1 MKGNAWLIFLATAT
15 LELGV
20 IVVACWVM
28 WIDFTA
34 DERALLA
41 RLWIGH
47 AGIPILTG
55 LFLLFLLGL
64 GINLMFRW
72 YVTPLR
78 NMAEKTRV
86 IAISNPKHRL
96 TSASRPELQELTTSI
111 NLLAERYQALQED
124 VQNHIREANAALE
137 EEKNTLAALM
147 SKLTQGVLVCN
158 RVGRILLYNH
168 RAQALLGGPARRSGA
183 GDWIGLGRSLYGIL
197 DEHLIHHALR
207 HIEHRLRQGETGLM
221 TPFVASRPGG
231 QLLNIHLV
239 PILDKE
245 NNLTGYLLT
254 LEDITRRTATE
265 SRRGVLMQSLTE
277 GQRSSIANIRAAI
290 ETILEYPHMDA
301 NNRHQ
306 FQMVIR
312 DEAHKLSRHLD
323 QLETKYSNDLKM
335 QWPLEEMLGSD
346 LLAAIERGLRDT
358 LNINVKISVPVAP
371 LWVKVD
377 SYAVVQSLLFVIGQ
391 LQDCYDAKNLQLTM
405 ESHGPFACMTILW
418 TGASLDME
426 TLRAWGKQIII
437 ADKQNSALTLHD
449 VIERHGSA
457 VWSHTESASG
467 QRCIRH
473 LLPLIE
479 GDVLMTEPTAE
490 EIQRDMELQGH
501 DYDFHLFKH
510 SAKLAELEDATLG
523 ELSYTVIDTETTG
536 LNPSEGD
543 EIIALGAVRIVNGRI
558 LRREN
563 FDYLINPCRTIS
575 EAAVAIHG
583 ISPEMVRGMPT
594 IDQVLPRFYRF
605 VEDTVIVGH
614 NVAFDMRF
622 LTLKEAQTGVKFTH
636 PVLDTLLLAYLVHPN
651 QEAQSLEA
659 IAQRFG
665 IVATGRH
672 TALGDALT
680 TAEIFLA
687 LIPLLEERGI
697 RTLSQA
703 RLACA
708 QSEYAKI
715 RY

>member
-1 MKGNAWLIFLATAT
+1 MKGNAWLVFLATAT

-28 WIDFTA
+28 WVDFTA

-86 IAISNPKHRL
+86 IAISNPKYRL
-96 TSASRPELQELTTSI
+96 KSVSRPELQELTTSI

-124 VQNHIREANAALE
+124 VQIRIREANAALE

-158 RVGRILLYNH
+158 RAGRILLYNQ
-168 RAQALLGGPARRSGA
+168 RAQTLLGGPARRSGG
-183 GDWIGLGRSLYGIL
+183 GDWLGLGRSLYGIL
-197 DEHLIHHALR
+197 DENLIHHALR
-207 HIEHRLRQGETGLM
+207 HIDYRLGQGETGLM
-221 TPFVASRPGG
+221 APFVASRPGG
-231 QLLNIHLV
+231 QLLNVHLV

-245 NNLTGYLLT
+245 NSLTGYLLT

-265 SRRGVLMQSLTE
+265 SRRGVLLQSLTE

-290 ETILEYPHMDA
+290 ETTLEYPHMDEKS
-301 NNRHQ
+301 RHQ

-312 DEAHKLSRHLD
+312 DEALKLSRHLD
-323 QLETKYSNDLKM
+323 QLEATYSNDLKM
-335 QWPLEEMLGSD
+335 HWPLEEMLGSD
-346 LLAAIERGLRDT
+346 LLAAIERGLHDK
-358 LNINVKISVPVAP
+358 LDVAVKISASVEP

-377 SYAVVQSLLFVIGQ
+377 SYAVVQSLVFVIGQ
-391 LQDCYDAKNLQLTM
+391 LQDRYAAKNLEFKLYSQ
-405 ESHGPFACMTILW
+405 SPFACMAILW
-418 TGASLDME
+418 KGAPLDME

-437 ADKQNSALTLHD
+437 ADKQNPALTLHD
-449 VIERHGSA
+449 VIERHGGA
-457 VWSHTESASG
+457 VWSHTESTSG
-467 QRCIRH
+467 HRCIRL
-473 LLPLIE
+473 LLPLAE
-479 GDVLMTEPTAE
+479 KDALMTERTAE
-490 EIQRDMELQGH
+490 ETQEDVESQGH
-501 DYDFHLFKH
+501 DYDFHLFKQ
-510 SAKLAELEDATLG
+510 SARIAELEDVALG
-523 ELSYTVIDTETTG
+523 DLSYTVIDTETTG

-543 EIIALGAVRIVNGRI
+543 EIIALGAVRLVNGRI
-558 LRREN
+558 LKREI
-563 FDYLINPCRTIS
+563 FDYLINPRRSIS
-575 EAAVAIHG
+575 EAAIAIHG

-605 VEDTVIVGH
+605 IEDTVIVGH
-614 NVAFDMRF
+614 NVSFDMRF
-622 LTLKEAQTGVKFTH
+622 LTLKEAQTGIRFNH
-636 PVLDTLLLAYLVHPN
+636 PVLDTLLLTYLVHPN
-651 QEAQSLEA
+651 QETQSLEA
-659 IAQRFG
+659 IAERFG
-665 IVATGRH
+665 IGATGRH

-687 LIPLLEERGI
+687 LIPLLRERGVH
-697 RTLSQA
+697 TLRQA
-703 RLACA
+703 RLACE

-715 RY
+715 KY

>member
-1 MKGNAWLIFLATAT
+1 MKGNAWLVFLATAT
-15 LELGV
+15 LGLGV

-28 WIDFTA
+28 WVDFTA

-41 RLWIGH
+41 HLWIGH

-96 TSASRPELQELTTSI
+96 TSTSRPELQELTTSI

-124 VQNHIREANAALE
+124 VQARIREANAALE

-158 RVGRILLYNH
+158 RASRILLYNQ
-168 RAQALLGGPARRSGA
+168 RAQILLEGPARRSGG

-197 DEHLIHHALR
+197 DENLINHALL
-207 HIEHRLRQGETGLM
+207 HIDHRLRQGETGLM
-221 TPFVASRPGG
+221 APFVASQPGG
-231 QLLNIHLV
+231 QLLNVHLV

-245 NNLTGYLLT
+245 NILTGYLLT
-254 LEDITRRTATE
+254 VEDITRRTATE
-265 SRRGVLMQSLTE
+265 SRRGVLLQSLTE

-290 ETILEYPHMDA
+290 ETTLEYPHMDEKS
-301 NNRHQ
+301 RHQ

-312 DEAHKLSRHLD
+312 DEALKLSRHLD
-323 QLETKYSNDLKM
+323 QLEAKYSNDLKM

-346 LLAAIERGLRDT
+346 LLAAIERRLRDKF
-358 LNINVKISVPVAP
+358 NVAVKISASVEP
-371 LWVKVD
+371 LWLKVD
-377 SYAVVQSLLFVIGQ
+377 SYAVVQSLVFVISQ
-391 LQDCYDAKNLQLTM
+391 LQDRYAAKKLELTLQ
-405 ESHGPFACMTILW
+405 SQNPFACIAILW
-418 TGASLDME
+418 TGAPLDME
-426 TLRAWGKQIII
+426 TLKAWGKQIII
-437 ADKQNSALTLHD
+437 ADKQDSTLTLHD
-449 VIERHGSA
+449 VIERHGGA

-467 QRCIRH
+467 QCCIRL
-473 LLPLIE
+473 LLPLAE
-479 GDVLMTEPTAE
+479 RDALMTERTDE
-490 EIQRDMELQGH
+490 EIQRDVEIQGH

-510 SAKLAELEDATLG
+510 SDRIAELEDVPLG
-523 ELSYTVIDTETTG
+523 DLSYTVIDTETTG

-543 EIIALGAVRIVNGRI
+543 EIIALGSVRIVNGRI
-558 LRREN
+558 LKREI
-563 FDYLINPCRTIS
+563 FDYLINPRRTIS

-583 ISPEMVRGMPT
+583 ITPEMVRGMPT

-614 NVAFDMRF
+614 NAAFDMRF
-622 LTLKEAQTGVKFTH
+622 LALKEAQTGIKFTN
-636 PVLDTLLLAYLVHPN
+636 PVLDTLLLAFLVHPN

-659 IAQRFG
+659 IAERFG

-687 LIPLLEERGI
+687 LIPLLGERGI
-697 RTLSQA
+697 RTLRQA
-703 RLACA
+703 RLACKH
-708 QSEYAKI
+708 SEYAKI
-715 RY
+715 KY